1 MASDFVFSLNVR
13 GLRRKTKR
21 KQLFSFFKREK
32 YDIVCLQETH
42 VTDDIVDEWKSEWKD
57 GFLYHPGAS
66 KSCGQIIL
74 FKKSIYDDFT
84 VVIST
89 KRILAVAVKIKDKIT
104 LVCNIYAP
112 NDNAEKEVF
121 LKELQDKIKD
131 ANYDDI
137 ILSGD
142 FNCVMNNDYD
152 IISGEKHN
160 NNCVQELNSL
170 VSSCDLYDTWRLF
183 NPSNKEYSWS
193 KKNPF
198 IARRL
203 DYIYSQVTIY

>member
-57 GFLYHPGAS
+57 GFLYHPGTS

-89 KRILAVAVKIKDKIT
+89 KRILAVAV
-104 LVCNIYAP
+104 
-112 NDNAEKEVF
+112 
-121 LKELQDKIKD
+121 
-131 ANYDDI
+131 
-137 ILSGD
+137 
-142 FNCVMNNDYD
+142 
-152 IISGEKHN
+152 
-160 NNCVQELNSL
+160 
-170 VSSCDLYDTWRLF
+170 
-183 NPSNKEYSWS
+183 
-193 KKNPF
+193 
-198 IARRL
+198 
-203 DYIYSQVTIY
+203 